1 MKTVKEIY
9 DFFHQFLNTDKQSA
23 SLMDFMKTV
32 PGFLEPNSSGGGTL
46 SMNISMGME
55 YLKICEKMCDD
66 SLLLKVKKESVIK
79 IDPHYIAVDSANFSN
94 PELFI
99 RELEYG
105 LYDFKYRG
113 FSYIRNYFE
122 NSVLPIVGK
131 NRVTGDED
139 MGTCYY
145 IGNNMFVTAAHCV
158 KGLECFNIL
167 LPDNTPLELYEVY
180 YAKGQDTNDYDLA
193 VVKARNVPN
202 DIKAFNLREPAVLD
216 EVLTMG
222 FPPIPGL
229 NPVLISETAS
239 VASYVKGRQKASTGQ
254 IVANVGSYL
263 SKLDFFVITAR
274 VKGGSSGCPVINN
287 EGFVVGSVFQ
297 IPFDSQGGSDGGRY
311 DIMGYGVCLPSKYI
325 TNLITN
331 PDVHQLNPKDGC
343 YVE

>member
-1 MKTVKEIY
+1 
-9 DFFHQFLNTDKQSA
+9 
-23 SLMDFMKTV
+23 
-32 PGFLEPNSSGGGTL
+32 
-46 SMNISMGME
+46 
-55 YLKICEKMCDD
+55 
-66 SLLLKVKKESVIK
+66 
-79 IDPHYIAVDSANFSN
+79 
-94 PELFI
+94 
-99 RELEYG
+99 
-105 LYDFKYRG
+105 
-113 FSYIRNYFE
+113 
-122 NSVLPIVGK
+122 
-131 NRVTGDED
+131 

-193 VVKARNVPN
+193 VVRARNVPN
-202 DIKAFNLREPAVLD
+202 AIKAFILSDPAVLD

-287 EGFVVGSVFQ
+287 DGFVVGTVFQ